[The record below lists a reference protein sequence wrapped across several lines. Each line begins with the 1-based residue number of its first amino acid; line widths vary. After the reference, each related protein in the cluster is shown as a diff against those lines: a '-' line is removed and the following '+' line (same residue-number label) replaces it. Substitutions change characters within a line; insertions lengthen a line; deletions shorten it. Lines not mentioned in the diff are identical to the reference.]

1 MCNGSR
7 KLGGNRIGQPLLKL
21 SIRTFAFCQGALR
34 SVLDILGI
42 YLAPTSGDALDGCN
56 FWPKESQIS
65 KLGRIRPKS
74 ANYAKFWQNTKHK
87 KIMTLF
93 AEFWH
98 YFNKTKVQQT
108 QHHDNTK
115 NTTNHGASTIVAPCE
130 PIGGRPDHPATLGA
144 HVSLGSPGA

>member
-98 YFNKTKVQQT
+98 YFNKENSST
-108 QHHDNTK
+108 
-115 NTTNHGASTIVAPCE
+115 NTTSKQHNKSWCSSTCCTLAS
-130 PIGGRPDHPATLGA
+130 
-144 HVSLGSPGA
+144 S